1 MTATTVREELHFTG
15 GFRACRAGKNWML
28 LPFQRGATLASI
40 GPIPDEQV
48 GPVSVQLGIS
58 VFGADQISDANP
70 NLQTR
75 IWTPLL
81 GVPRFRYQPD
91 DSWAMIGHAAKSSG
105 DDRYGSLAKHLAMS
119 LRAAGVS
126 IRDAS
131 DRYHVQL
138 KAALLSGQRPGLRF
152 TNIPLL
158 DDLHSAFH
166 FLLAELS
173 SARDYLAA
181 IAALGVGA
189 PENVDA
195 LSRLVKWLSNSKSGS
210 ALADPL
216 IAAFLDNEA
225 QVWLGEITDYRNQ
238 FLHRKPLGADES
250 ARWLR
255 LRQHDSPM

>member
-1 MTATTVREELHFTG
+1 MG
-15 GFRACRAGKNWML
+15 
-28 LPFQRGATLASI
+28 
-40 GPIPDEQV
+40 
-48 GPVSVQLGIS
+48 
-58 VFGADQISDANP
+58 
-70 NLQTR
+70 
-75 IWTPLL
+75 
-81 GVPRFRYQPD
+81 D
-91 DSWAMIGHAAKSSG
+91 DRTAAKSSG

-255 LRQHDSPM
+255 LRQHDSPMGSVTKLEMKLSPKPESSEEYEALERFVELYRKMLRFAGFAASISPYPAEPMAISIKDLL